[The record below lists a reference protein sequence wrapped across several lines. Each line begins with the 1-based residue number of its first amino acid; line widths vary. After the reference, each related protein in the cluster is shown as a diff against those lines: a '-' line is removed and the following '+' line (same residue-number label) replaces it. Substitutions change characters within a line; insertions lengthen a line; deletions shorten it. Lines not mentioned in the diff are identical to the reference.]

1 MVGLYLV
8 KLEHGRM
15 NNMKRL
21 LIYILLIASFL
32 VLYYALAQSRMNVG
46 MIGGLVVAASTT
58 TTTAAGTY
66 YYSDSGT
73 GTGRGADNA
82 ALAANITCGQAG
94 NITKLGV
101 KIKSNPSSACSHI
114 EFALYDGITPFSQ
127 LSAGGDT
134 ASVNEDSG
142 CGSGGWNDYTLS
154 SSVAVTL
161 NQVVRVAMKCC
172 TSGESECNLDICEV
186 SGSNGGYK
194 GNGDLPCSSF
204 PPASFNY
211 GGDSTGTTLLFRVYI
226 E

>member
-1 MVGLYLV
+1 
-8 KLEHGRM
+8 M

-161 NQVVRVAMKCC
+161 NQVVRVAMKGC
-172 TSGESECNLDICEV
+172 TSGCLNVISTYAKYLVQMVDIRGMV
-186 SGSNGGYK
+186 TYHAVHSP
-194 GNGDLPCSSF
+194 LPLLI
-204 PPASFNY
+204 
-211 GGDSTGTTLLFRVYI
+211 TGEIQLELLSYLGCI
-226 E
+226 